1 MKLGNN
7 INKGIKEAFSEHTV
21 PLRDAQWERIQKELN
36 APSKKKPFIFWP
48 FVLIGIVVSAGILM
62 QYLNRDTKIA
72 AEVQSLQLATP
83 KVELTEPGL
92 QSKSEV
98 NDAIV
103 SAKEDESEK
112 LESSIPTNTHASAA
126 EQVESNQKSPIS
138 RNSKKENQIEKIS
151 ETHSIANNE
160 AIKVK
165 SETTLGQDSKGIVQ
179 TVKQE
184 EPLTQMGPEQVYEAA
199 NLKYKWPLNELSTSP
214 LLISEVE
221 KVKAP
226 LPIDSSFY
234 MIHTKPRSWDL
245 FALGFSTGVST
256 VSTQVEGISN
266 EQKLH
271 KDTRY
276 LFEQST
282 KNQQTR
288 FFNLTFD
295 YLFLARFG
303 IGLSTGLQY
312 RSISS
317 AVDISYRLNQI
328 PLRMPNGDIF
338 TYYTAPDSMSPLIK
352 VSNKTALRYINV
364 PIKLT
369 YTFNIRRIHEIQISG
384 GTNFAILA
392 GSKGNTFSLN
402 DASTQPMGNMI
413 SNLFNAGYTGG
424 LMYSRPIMRR
434 APLDHWYL
442 GCALQYQKN
451 RQDYNMDYGILRS
464 NVVAYNIAFNL
475 RYKF

>member
-7 INKGIKEAFSEHTV
+7 INKGIKEAFSGHTV

-48 FVLIGIVVSAGILM
+48 FILIGVLVSAGILI
-62 QYLNRDTKIA
+62 QYVNRDAKIA
-72 AEVQSLQLATP
+72 VDEQLAQVDVSKLEITEPQIQNRSEEENTDSTLKENEVQ
-83 KVELTEPGL
+83 KTE
-92 QSKSEV
+92 SNESSNTV
-98 NDAIV
+98 ANDAKQ
-103 SAKEDESEK
+103 SR
-112 LESSIPTNTHASAA
+112 
-126 EQVESNQKSPIS
+126 SNHKSPI
-138 RNSKKENQIEKIS
+138 NKKSKKENQIEKYS
-151 ETHSIANNE
+151 EPHSIINSEVIE
-160 AIKVK
+160 AK
-165 SETTLGQDSKGIVQ
+165 SETTLGQGSIGIVQ
-179 TVKQE
+179 MVKQE
-184 EPLTQMGPEQVYEAA
+184 ESLTQIGPEQVYEAA
-199 NLKYKWPLNELSTSP
+199 NLKYKWPLSELSTLP
-214 LLISEVE
+214 LMVSEVE

-234 MIHTKPRSWDL
+234 KVKEKPRRKNL
-245 FALGFSTGVST
+245 FALGFATGVST
-256 VSTQVEGISN
+256 VSTKIEGISN

-271 KDTRY
+271 KDTRN

-282 KNQQTR
+282 QNQQTQ
-288 FFNLTFD
+288 FLNLTFD
-295 YLFLARFG
+295 YLFFARFG

-328 PLRMPNGDIF
+328 PLRMPNGDIL

-352 VSNKTALRYINV
+352 VNNKTALRYINI

-369 YTFNIRRIHEIQISG
+369 YTFNIKRIHEIQLSG

-402 DASTQPMGNMI
+402 DASTQPVGNMI

-424 LMYSRPIMRR
+424 IQYSRPIMRK

-442 GCALQYQKN
+442 GCAFQYQKN

-464 NVVAYNIAFNL
+464 NVLAYNIAFNL